1 MSLFDTVLD
10 AVQNQTPDNAGA
22 NGNMMATILGLL
34 NSPELGGS
42 LTGLIAK
49 FSQAG
54 LSEQVASWV
63 GTGKNLPVSG
73 EQIQAVLGCAFVQDF
88 AQKLGINPDDAARNL
103 AKMLPQVIDK
113 LTPNGEVSKDG
124 NLMELGMSALSGFLG
139 KTSG

>member
-10 AVQNQTPDNAGA
+10 AVQNQTADNAGA

-42 LTGLIAK
+42 LTGLITK

-63 GTGKNLPVSG
+63 GTGKNIPVSG
-73 EQIQAVLGCAFVQDF
+73 GQIQTVLGCAFVQDF